1 MRDRLFGLIGDERSL
16 SALIPNRA
24 RESYLLKFTA
34 VVAGIAVI
42 TLVLGLFFQSSIA
55 SSLTAD
61 QTSRIAGVAED
72 QATTIE
78 AWANKN
84 EESTRLISTRDAFR
98 DGSAEE
104 ISETLTAEF
113 LSLDDEH
120 QAIHYINTETGA
132 IIDSSAPT
140 AAGDTVQD
148 RGYRWLVTGN
158 TDELVFSGPDDV
170 VISQITVVE
179 GSGRIAF
186 ASPIPGTE
194 NRALMIPVDV
204 ATLTHDFRN
213 PIAGSN
219 TQIVSAAGSIQVDD
233 DTETLGD
240 RYERQSVLDRGLN
253 GDVGAVQSDNL
264 VMGHAPITAIDQPTS
279 TADVGWVVLVH
290 VPASNAFALQS
301 QISTTTFGIIGIAL
315 LGFVVVGATIGRNTV
330 GALDDLNRRAGR
342 LRDGDL
348 ETDLTSNRVDEIGR
362 LYGSFAEMR
371 DSLKAQIDNSEQRAK
386 EARQEADAA
395 RVEAEKKREQ
405 LEQTASEY
413 SDTMAQAAAG
423 DLTQRLEPDEE
434 SEPMAE
440 IATAFNGMLDE
451 LESTIIELQTFA
463 DDVAAET
470 ESVTKQTDDTT
481 ELSADVSQSIQEI
494 ADGATS
500 QREQLDTVLS
510 EMSQLSATVE
520 EITSQAS
527 SVAGTSHETLEIS
540 ESGRQSAENAIKQME
555 EIETLTEQTVTAVE
569 DLESRF
575 DEVGEIVD
583 LITTIADQTDRL
595 ALNASVEAARAGD
608 GGGGVAR
615 RLLGIVLARALNALA
630 IAFAWVAGYAVALYG
645 TGAAGEMATSQSLFL
660 NAFLGIEI
668 AKIALRLLF
677 AGGPAAVLAV
687 PGAGKTTAVVHR
699 LRVLV
704 EDRGLA
710 PDRLLACS
718 FNRATVQDL
727 SAALD
732 GLGLHDVDTRT
743 LHGLGHMILREAG
756 ARPQPDQAPSPD
768 ACAYRLGRR
777 ALRDHADEQGLH
789 PNDLSI
795 SATDLVDQV
804 GAWKQQLAYAD
815 PDRAS
820 LPTAAR
826 SVVRTARHDNEAF
839 VELFRR
845 FEAHRQR
852 EGWVTYPD
860 MLREGWE
867 SLVRDPT
874 LRERLQTAY
883 DHVVVDPPA
892 TLNLL
897 VDNALIATGNVLIP
911 MEMTR
916 KGQQSISGVLETVEA
931 LESQLRRAQPEFT
944 LDVLGVLPNKVDGS
958 SLNREVRDALEA
970 DAADVE
976 VLPVTVPDYNVMERA
991 WDAQLDVFRY
1001 AEEYGLRPYQ
1011 EALLDAY
1018 RELAATVSAPDP
1030 AERRPGVTE

>member
-608 GGGGVAR
+608 GGGGDTNAGFTVVADEVKTLAEKTKDSAGDIESMIADIR
-615 RLLGIVLARALNALA
+615 EQMEATVDDVQQTRNRVSEGSDTVYEMGEAFESVADNVQRTNEGIQE
-630 IAFAWVAGYAVALYG
+630 IS
-645 TGAAGEMATSQSLFL
+645 EATDDQS
-660 NAFLGIEI
+660 
-668 AKIALRLLF
+668 
-677 AGGPAAVLAV
+677 
-687 PGAGKTTAVVHR
+687 
-699 LRVLV
+699 
-704 EDRGLA
+704 
-710 PDRLLACS
+710 
-718 FNRATVQDL
+718 RATQQTVTMIEDVVDISQDTSSRTENA
-727 SAALD
+727 SAA
-732 GLGLHDVDTRT
+732 
-743 LHGLGHMILREAG
+743 A
-756 ARPQPDQAPSPD
+756 QQQADS
-768 ACAYRLGRR
+768 L
-777 ALRDHADEQGLH
+777 ADIQTSVQQLATQ
-789 PNDLSI
+789 
-795 SATDLVDQV
+795 ATDLRR
-804 GAWKQQLAYAD
+804 QLA
-815 PDRAS
+815 
-820 LPTAAR
+820 
-826 SVVRTARHDNEAF
+826 EF
-839 VELFRR
+839 
-845 FEAHRQR
+845 
-852 EGWVTYPD
+852 
-860 MLREGWE
+860 
-867 SLVRDPT
+867 
-874 LRERLQTAY
+874 
-883 DHVVVDPPA
+883 
-892 TLNLL
+892 
-897 VDNALIATGNVLIP
+897 
-911 MEMTR
+911 
-916 KGQQSISGVLETVEA
+916 TVE
-931 LESQLRRAQPEFT
+931 E
-944 LDVLGVLPNKVDGS
+944 
-958 SLNREVRDALEA
+958 
-970 DAADVE
+970 
-976 VLPVTVPDYNVMERA
+976 
-991 WDAQLDVFRY
+991 
-1001 AEEYGLRPYQ
+1001 
-1011 EALLDAY
+1011 
-1018 RELAATVSAPDP
+1018 
-1030 AERRPGVTE
+1030 

>member
-1 MRDRLFGLIGDERSL
+1 MRDRLSRFIGDERSL

-148 RGYRWLVTGN
+148 RGYQWLVTGN

-170 VISQITVVE
+170 VISQTTVVE

-264 VMGHAPITAIDQPTS
+264 VMGHAPVTAIDQPTS

-330 GALDDLNRRAGR
+330 GALDDLNKRAGR

-371 DSLKAQIDNSEQRAK
+371 DSLKEQIDSSERRAK

-395 RVEAEKKREQ
+395 RVEAEEKREH

-434 SEPMAE
+434 SEAMAE

-470 ESVTKQTDDTT
+470 ESVTEQTDDTT

-494 ADGATS
+494 ADGANS

-527 SVAGTSHETLEIS
+527 SVAGTSRETLEIS
-540 ESGRQSAENAIKQME
+540 ESGRQSAEDAIEQMQ

-575 DEVGEIVD
+575 DEVEEIVD

-595 ALNASVEAARAGD
+595 ALNASVEAARAGE
-608 GGGGVAR
+608 GGSGDANAGFTVVADE
-615 RLLGIVLARALNALA
+615 VKTLAEKTKDSAGDIESM
-630 IAFAWVAGYAVALYG
+630 IADIR
-645 TGAAGEMATSQSLFL
+645 EQM
-660 NAFLGIEI
+660 E
-668 AKIALRLLF
+668 
-677 AGGPAAVLAV
+677 
-687 PGAGKTTAVVHR
+687 
-699 LRVLV
+699 
-704 EDRGLA
+704 
-710 PDRLLACS
+710 
-718 FNRATVQDL
+718 ATVDDVQQTRNRVSEGSDTVYEMGEAFESVADNVQRTNEGIQEISEATDDQSRSTQQAVTMIEDVADISQDTSSRTENA
-727 SAALD
+727 SAA
-732 GLGLHDVDTRT
+732 
-743 LHGLGHMILREAG
+743 A
-756 ARPQPDQAPSPD
+756 QQQAD
-768 ACAYRLGRR
+768 
-777 ALRDHADEQGLH
+777 
-789 PNDLSI
+789 SI
-795 SATDLVDQV
+795 SDIQNSV
-804 GAWKQQLAYAD
+804 QQLATRAAD
-815 PDRAS
+815 
-820 LPTAAR
+820 L
-826 SVVRTARHDNEAF
+826 
-839 VELFRR
+839 RR
-845 FEAHRQR
+845 QLAEF
-852 EGWVTYPD
+852 
-860 MLREGWE
+860 
-867 SLVRDPT
+867 
-874 LRERLQTAY
+874 
-883 DHVVVDPPA
+883 
-892 TLNLL
+892 
-897 VDNALIATGNVLIP
+897 
-911 MEMTR
+911 
-916 KGQQSISGVLETVEA
+916 TVE
-931 LESQLRRAQPEFT
+931 R
-944 LDVLGVLPNKVDGS
+944 
-958 SLNREVRDALEA
+958 
-970 DAADVE
+970 
-976 VLPVTVPDYNVMERA
+976 
-991 WDAQLDVFRY
+991 
-1001 AEEYGLRPYQ
+1001 
-1011 EALLDAY
+1011 
-1018 RELAATVSAPDP
+1018 
-1030 AERRPGVTE
+1030 

>member
-1 MRDRLFGLIGDERSL
+1 MRDRLSRFIGDERSL

-148 RGYRWLVTGN
+148 RGYQWLVTGN

-170 VISQITVVE
+170 VISQTTVVE

-264 VMGHAPITAIDQPTS
+264 VMGHAPVTAIDQPTS

-330 GALDDLNRRAGR
+330 GALDDLNKRAGR

-371 DSLKAQIDNSEQRAK
+371 DSLKEQIDSSERRAK

-395 RVEAEKKREQ
+395 RVEAEESREH

-434 SEPMAE
+434 SEAMAE

-451 LESTIIELQTFA
+451 FESTIIELQTFA

-470 ESVTKQTDDTT
+470 ESVTEQTDDTT

-494 ADGATS
+494 ADGANS

-527 SVAGTSHETLEIS
+527 SVAGTSRETLEIS
-540 ESGRQSAENAIKQME
+540 ESGRQSAEDAIEQMQ

-575 DEVGEIVD
+575 DEVEEIVD

-595 ALNASVEAARAGD
+595 AINASVEAARAG
-608 GGGGVAR
+608 GGGGGDTEAGFTVVADE
-615 RLLGIVLARALNALA
+615 VKTLAEKTKDSAGDIESM
-630 IAFAWVAGYAVALYG
+630 IADIREQMEATVDDVQQTRNRVSEGSDTVYEMGEAFESVADNVQQ
-645 TGAAGEMATSQSLFL
+645 TNE
-660 NAFLGIEI
+660 GIEEI
-668 AKIALRLLF
+668 SEATDDQSRSTQQ
-677 AGGPAAVLAV
+677 AV
-687 PGAGKTTAVVHR
+687 TMI
-699 LRVLV
+699 
-704 EDRGLA
+704 EDVADISKDTSSRTENA
-710 PDRLLACS
+710 
-718 FNRATVQDL
+718 
-727 SAALD
+727 SAA
-732 GLGLHDVDTRT
+732 
-743 LHGLGHMILREAG
+743 A
-756 ARPQPDQAPSPD
+756 QQQADS
-768 ACAYRLGRR
+768 
-777 ALRDHADEQGLH
+777 
-789 PNDLSI
+789 LSDI
-795 SATDLVDQV
+795 QTSV
-804 GAWKQQLAYAD
+804 QQLA
-815 PDRAS
+815 
-820 LPTAAR
+820 T
-826 SVVRTARHDNEAF
+826 
-839 VELFRR
+839 
-845 FEAHRQR
+845 Q
-852 EGWVTYPD
+852 
-860 MLREGWE
+860 
-867 SLVRDPT
+867 
-874 LRERLQTAY
+874 
-883 DHVVVDPPA
+883 
-892 TLNLL
+892 
-897 VDNALIATGNVLIP
+897 
-911 MEMTR
+911 
-916 KGQQSISGVLETVEA
+916 
-931 LESQLRRAQPEFT
+931 
-944 LDVLGVLPNKVDGS
+944 
-958 SLNREVRDALEA
+958 
-970 DAADVE
+970 AAD
-976 VLPVTVPDYNVMERA
+976 LRQQLATFTVA
-991 WDAQLDVFRY
+991 K
-1001 AEEYGLRPYQ
+1001 
-1011 EALLDAY
+1011 
-1018 RELAATVSAPDP
+1018 
-1030 AERRPGVTE
+1030 

>member
-1 MRDRLFGLIGDERSL
+1 MRDRLSRFIGDERSL

-148 RGYRWLVTGN
+148 RGYQWLVTGN

-170 VISQITVVE
+170 VISQTTVVE

-264 VMGHAPITAIDQPTS
+264 VMGHAPVTAIDQPTS

-330 GALDDLNRRAGR
+330 GALDDLNKRAGR

-371 DSLKAQIDNSEQRAK
+371 DSLKEQIDSSERRGK

-395 RVEAEKKREQ
+395 RVEAEERSEH

-434 SEPMAE
+434 SEAMAE

-470 ESVTKQTDDTT
+470 ESVTEQTDDTT

-494 ADGATS
+494 ADGANS

-527 SVAGTSHETLEIS
+527 SVAGTSRETLEIS
-540 ESGRQSAENAIKQME
+540 ESGRQSAEDAIEQMQ

-575 DEVGEIVD
+575 DEVEEIVD

-595 ALNASVEAARAGD
+595 ALNASVEAARAGE
-608 GGGGVAR
+608 GGSGDANAGFTVVADE
-615 RLLGIVLARALNALA
+615 VKTLAEKTKDSAGDIESM
-630 IAFAWVAGYAVALYG
+630 IADIR
-645 TGAAGEMATSQSLFL
+645 EQM
-660 NAFLGIEI
+660 E
-668 AKIALRLLF
+668 
-677 AGGPAAVLAV
+677 
-687 PGAGKTTAVVHR
+687 
-699 LRVLV
+699 
-704 EDRGLA
+704 
-710 PDRLLACS
+710 
-718 FNRATVQDL
+718 ATVDDVQQTRNRVSEGSDTVYEMGEAFESVADNVQRTNEGIQEISEATDDQSRSTQQAVTMIEDVADISQDTSSRTENA
-727 SAALD
+727 SAA
-732 GLGLHDVDTRT
+732 
-743 LHGLGHMILREAG
+743 A
-756 ARPQPDQAPSPD
+756 QQQADS
-768 ACAYRLGRR
+768 
-777 ALRDHADEQGLH
+777 
-789 PNDLSI
+789 LSDI
-795 SATDLVDQV
+795 QNSV
-804 GAWKQQLAYAD
+804 QQLATRAAD
-815 PDRAS
+815 
-820 LPTAAR
+820 L
-826 SVVRTARHDNEAF
+826 
-839 VELFRR
+839 RR
-845 FEAHRQR
+845 QLAEF
-852 EGWVTYPD
+852 
-860 MLREGWE
+860 
-867 SLVRDPT
+867 
-874 LRERLQTAY
+874 
-883 DHVVVDPPA
+883 
-892 TLNLL
+892 
-897 VDNALIATGNVLIP
+897 
-911 MEMTR
+911 
-916 KGQQSISGVLETVEA
+916 TVE
-931 LESQLRRAQPEFT
+931 R
-944 LDVLGVLPNKVDGS
+944 
-958 SLNREVRDALEA
+958 
-970 DAADVE
+970 
-976 VLPVTVPDYNVMERA
+976 
-991 WDAQLDVFRY
+991 
-1001 AEEYGLRPYQ
+1001 
-1011 EALLDAY
+1011 
-1018 RELAATVSAPDP
+1018 
-1030 AERRPGVTE
+1030 

>member
-1 MRDRLFGLIGDERSL
+1 MRDRLSRLIGDERSL

-148 RGYRWLVTGN
+148 RGYQWLVTGN

-170 VISQITVVE
+170 VISQTTVVE

-264 VMGHAPITAIDQPTS
+264 VMGHAPVTAIDQPTS

-330 GALDDLNRRAGR
+330 GALDDLNKRAGR

-371 DSLKAQIDNSEQRAK
+371 DSLKEQIDSSERRAK

-395 RVEAEKKREQ
+395 RVEAEESREH

-434 SEPMAE
+434 SEAMAE

-451 LESTIIELQTFA
+451 FESTIIELQTFA

-470 ESVTKQTDDTT
+470 ESVTEQTDDTT

-494 ADGATS
+494 ADGANS

-527 SVAGTSHETLEIS
+527 SVAGTSRETLEIS
-540 ESGRQSAENAIKQME
+540 ESGRQSAEDAIEQMQ

-575 DEVGEIVD
+575 DEVEEIVD

-595 ALNASVEAARAGD
+595 AINASVEAARAG
-608 GGGGVAR
+608 GGGGGDTEAGFTVVADE
-615 RLLGIVLARALNALA
+615 VKTLAEKTKDSAGDIESM
-630 IAFAWVAGYAVALYG
+630 IADIREQMEATVDDVQQTRNRVSEGSDTVYEMGEAFESVADNVQQ
-645 TGAAGEMATSQSLFL
+645 TNE
-660 NAFLGIEI
+660 GIEEI
-668 AKIALRLLF
+668 SEATDDQSRSTQQ
-677 AGGPAAVLAV
+677 AV
-687 PGAGKTTAVVHR
+687 TMI
-699 LRVLV
+699 
-704 EDRGLA
+704 EDVADISKDTSSRTENA
-710 PDRLLACS
+710 
-718 FNRATVQDL
+718 
-727 SAALD
+727 SAA
-732 GLGLHDVDTRT
+732 
-743 LHGLGHMILREAG
+743 A
-756 ARPQPDQAPSPD
+756 QQQADS
-768 ACAYRLGRR
+768 
-777 ALRDHADEQGLH
+777 
-789 PNDLSI
+789 LSDI
-795 SATDLVDQV
+795 QTSV
-804 GAWKQQLAYAD
+804 QQLA
-815 PDRAS
+815 
-820 LPTAAR
+820 T
-826 SVVRTARHDNEAF
+826 
-839 VELFRR
+839 
-845 FEAHRQR
+845 Q
-852 EGWVTYPD
+852 
-860 MLREGWE
+860 
-867 SLVRDPT
+867 
-874 LRERLQTAY
+874 
-883 DHVVVDPPA
+883 
-892 TLNLL
+892 
-897 VDNALIATGNVLIP
+897 
-911 MEMTR
+911 
-916 KGQQSISGVLETVEA
+916 
-931 LESQLRRAQPEFT
+931 
-944 LDVLGVLPNKVDGS
+944 
-958 SLNREVRDALEA
+958 
-970 DAADVE
+970 AAD
-976 VLPVTVPDYNVMERA
+976 LRQQLATFTVA
-991 WDAQLDVFRY
+991 K
-1001 AEEYGLRPYQ
+1001 
-1011 EALLDAY
+1011 
-1018 RELAATVSAPDP
+1018 
-1030 AERRPGVTE
+1030 